1 MNLSYGGQ
9 GRKGHE
15 EERTEGAEEERT
27 EGAVKMLEIFRTKT
41 GKKIAYDKFRMGP
54 RQFLSSRRSNI

>member
-15 EERTEGAEEERT
+15 EERTEGA
-27 EGAVKMLEIFRTKT
+27 VKMLEIFQTKT